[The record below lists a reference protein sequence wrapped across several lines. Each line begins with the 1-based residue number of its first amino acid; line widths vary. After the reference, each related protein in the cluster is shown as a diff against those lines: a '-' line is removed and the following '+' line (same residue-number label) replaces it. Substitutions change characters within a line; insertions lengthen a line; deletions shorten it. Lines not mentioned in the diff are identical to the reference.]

1 MTAIQLITGDFG
13 RVRSDHRRP
22 LFTLAL
28 AIRMVRRH
36 WAFGIVMAA
45 GVALRVLAQVAYQP
59 ALLYIDSRKYLIG
72 SNGQEPE
79 GYRVMLRLLDPI
91 GGLGLVVGV
100 QHLLGLAL
108 AATVYVLLIR
118 YQAPRW
124 VAAVAAAPVLLD
136 AYQLQLEQTIMPDVP
151 FEAVIGAGLAV
162 LIWPRRAQTSRLGQ
176 LVAGALILGVAATI
190 REIGGVLLVP
200 VMVLAFLSTAGWRRR
215 AGHTA
220 LAAGCFLLP
229 ILIHMVGYLALTGHF
244 NLVHSGPGPEY
255 GRAAAAAD
263 CKTLSLPANER
274 GLCVS
279 YAQIVALGGVDGL
292 LHNPESPAVTVKVPP
307 GSTREKLLAS
317 FSLAVLRQQPLR
329 VAGSVLGDA
338 ARLFALTRDGNPMV
352 TAIARWQ
359 FSTSPPYY
367 PKMYPKWFYTKLDPA
382 AANGDVVAVPALA
395 QFLRDYQLN
404 GGYTPGP
411 LFLAGLI
418 LGVAGS
424 LAGMV
429 RRRTLSP
436 DGAWLARVSLLV
448 TLSAIVLLI
457 SSDAFEFSWR
467 YQLPAVI
474 LLPLGGALGL
484 VALRATRPN
493 WTLGIRSRPA
503 DLQADQVGVHDA
515 VRAGE
520 PPSP

>member
-1 MTAIQLITGDFG
+1 
-13 RVRSDHRRP
+13 
-22 LFTLAL
+22 
-28 AIRMVRRH
+28 MVRRH

-45 GVALRVLAQVAYQP
+45 GLTLRVLAQVAYQP

-79 GYRVMLRLLDPI
+79 GYHVMLRLLDPV
-91 GGLGLVVGV
+91 GGLGLVVAV

-124 VAAVAAAPVLLD
+124 VAAVVTAPVLLD

-162 LIWPRRAQTSRLGQ
+162 LIWPRRAQTSRREQ
-176 LVAGALILGVAATI
+176 LVAGALILGVATTI

-200 VMVLAFLSTAGWRRR
+200 VMVLAFLSAAGWRRR
-215 AGHTA
+215 VGHTA

-229 ILIHMVGYLALTGHF
+229 ILIYLALLGHF
-244 NLVHSGPGPEY
+244 DLPRSGPGPEY

-263 CKTLSLPANER
+263 CKTLSLPADER

-292 LHNPESPAVTVKVPP
+292 LHKPESPALTIKVPP
-307 GSTREKLLAS
+307 GSTRAKLLAS

-338 ARLFALTRDGNPMV
+338 ARLFALTRDGNPMI
-352 TAIARWQ
+352 TNIARWQ
-359 FSTSPPYY
+359 FSTSPAYY

-404 GGYTPGP
+404 GGCTPGP

-436 DGAWLARVSLLV
+436 DGARLARASLLV

-484 VALRATRPN
+484 AALRARCPN
-493 WTLGIRSRPA
+493 WTLGIRSRSA

-515 VRAGE
+515 VHTGE

>member
-1 MTAIQLITGDFG
+1 
-13 RVRSDHRRP
+13 
-22 LFTLAL
+22 
-28 AIRMVRRH
+28 MVRRH

-45 GVALRVLAQVAYQP
+45 GLTLRVLAQVAYQP

-79 GYRVMLRLLDPI
+79 GYNVMLRLLDPV
-91 GGLGLVVGV
+91 GGLGLVVAV
-100 QHLLGLAL
+100 QHLFGLAL

-162 LIWPRRAQTSRLGQ
+162 LIWPRRAQTSRRGQ
-176 LVAGALILGVAATI
+176 LVAGALILGVATTI

-200 VMVLAFLSTAGWRRR
+200 VMVLAFLSAAGWRRV
-215 AGHTA
+215 GHTA

-229 ILIHMVGYLALTGHF
+229 IPIYMVGYLALTGHF
-244 NLVHSGPGPEY
+244 DLPRSGPGPEY
-255 GRAAAAAD
+255 GRAAVAAD
-263 CKTLSLPANER
+263 CKTLALPADGR

-292 LHNPESPAVTVKVPP
+292 LHNPESPGVTIKVPP
-307 GSTREKLLAS
+307 GSTRAKLLAS

-338 ARLFALTRDGNPMV
+338 ARLFALTRDGNPMI
-352 TAIARWQ
+352 TNIARWQ
-359 FSTSPPYY
+359 FSTSPAYY

-418 LGVAGS
+418 LGAAGS

-436 DGAWLARVSLLV
+436 DGARLARASLLV

-484 VALRATRPN
+484 AALRARCPN
-493 WTLGIRSRPA
+493 WTLGIRSRSA

-515 VRAGE
+515 ARSHTCHIRVLPGQCRPAHLRRHR
-520 PPSP
+520 P